1 MNKHEKI
8 ILEFK
13 NLLKDI
19 CKTRYYQHLK
29 IHYRPRSVTTIFNR
43 DGTPN
48 HILLEDLDL
57 LKKQNSRAAV
67 FAGGPDKENMSYAF
81 NLLRQFLLG
90 GKNDPI
96 ALINIGKHIKA
107 IGNEEDYQKFISIL
121 KRIEIYKKKQ
131 SGIIDITIIEYIN
144 NLFYSDMVHRNEEKI
159 IDDYIAS
166 YHLPKYY
173 LKFLSYF
180 CRIGMIIKL
189 PEFDEEFFGENCCP
203 EKILYGPQLECS
215 YLL

>member
-13 NLLKDI
+13 NLLQDI
-19 CKTRYYQHLK
+19 CKTRYYQYLK
-29 IHYRPRSVTTIFNR
+29 IHYKPRPVTTIFNR
-43 DGTPN
+43 DGTPSYL
-48 HILLEDLDL
+48 LLEDLDL
-57 LKKQNSRAAV
+57 LKGQNPRAVV
-67 FAGGPDKENMSYAF
+67 FAGGPDKENMSYAL

-107 IGNEEDYQKFISIL
+107 IGNEEDYQKFISL
-121 KRIEIYKKKQ
+121 LERIEIYKKNS
-131 SGIIDITIIEYIN
+131 SGIEDLTIIEYIN

-166 YHLPKYY
+166 YHLPKYF

-180 CRIGMIIKL
+180 CSIGMIIKL
-189 PEFDEEFFGENCCP
+189 SEFDEEFFADNCCP
-203 EKILYGPQLECS
+203 KKILYNPQSRCH
-215 YLL
+215 YL